1 MLRRLGRPIEATG
14 VWDVFAC
21 RSLDLYRGLSDV
33 ITVAFGPALARRCSV
48 HLVSRVLGVV
58 LTFLAVAV
66 ACPSMILMAFRGG
79 CHGQMRLEYGK
90 GA

>member
-1 MLRRLGRPIEATG
+1 M
-14 VWDVFAC
+14 
-21 RSLDLYRGLSDV
+21 
-33 ITVAFGPALARRCSV
+33 
-48 HLVSRVLGVV
+48 HLVSRVFGVV